1 MNLQRLSRARAHYEK
16 GMEHLSGRRYKSA
29 TSSLARAVRLDR
41 DNAEYRYLR
50 GLAHFHLDQ
59 HDRAILDF
67 RAAVARDSGHARAYT
82 CLASTYVATAEYE
95 LAAERYEEAI
105 KADPAYAAAY
115 AGLRMMRSFLGDS
128 RGADK
133 EVDDATSGRIDALLR
148 HVSAVVAEGAAGP

>member
-1 MNLQRLSRARAHYEK
+1 MAGDTRAPLA
-16 GMEHLSGRRYKSA
+16 
-29 TSSLARAVRLDR
+29 SLARAVRLDR

-59 HDRAILDF
+59 HDRALLDF

-82 CLASTYVATAEYE
+82 CLASTYVVTAEYE
-95 LAAERYEEAI
+95 LAAECYKEAI

-148 HVSAVVAEGAAGP
+148 HVSAVVAEGTETAAGPEKPQSGGVLPDQRLPQK